1 MAHVRASGNTV
12 QGSYRE
18 ASDRKLFDTIAERY
32 GAKDLAPSSQ
42 PARRRRLEQSISVV
56 PIDRFERVLEVG
68 CGAGF
73 GAEYLRGRF
82 EQYIGIDH
90 SERLIEMAVRE
101 NSSEGV
107 HFETRSVDEF
117 DPPSSFD
124 LIFMVGVLHHLEDA
138 ARSLETMVKWLS
150 PGGYLVANEPQPA
163 NPLIRIARRA
173 RVRCDGSYTTEQE
186 EISAGELHGLF
197 ESAGLE
203 EIVIIPQGFVSTPF
217 AEVVLKPFSVMAPL
231 ARFACAVDGLLETR
245 SHSWLRSLSWNLIGC
260 GRAPGL

>member
-1 MAHVRASGNTV
+1 MAHARPSGNTV
-12 QGSYRE
+12 QDSHRE

-90 SERLIEMAVRE
+90 SERLIEMAARE

-107 HFETRSVDEF
+107 HFETRSVDDF

-138 ARSLETMVKWLS
+138 ARSLETMVQWLS

-163 NPLIRIARRA
+163 NPLIRIARRV
-173 RVRCDGSYTTEQE
+173 RGRCDGSFSTEQE

-231 ARFACAVDGLLETR
+231 ARFACVVDGLLETR
-245 SHSWLRSLSWNLIGC
+245 SYSWLRSLSWNLIGC
-260 GRAPGL
+260 GRVPGL

>member
-1 MAHVRASGNTV
+1 MAHLRPSGNTA
-12 QGSYRE
+12 QDSYRE

-42 PARRRRLEQSISVV
+42 PARRRRLEQSISAV

-82 EQYIGIDH
+82 GQYIGIDH

-107 HFETRSVDEF
+107 HFETRSVDDF

-138 ARSLETMVKWLS
+138 ARSLETMVQWLA

-173 RVRCDGSYTTEQE
+173 RVRCDGSYSTEQE

-197 ESAGLE
+197 ERAGLE

-231 ARFACAVDGLLETR
+231 ARFACAVDGLLEKR
-245 SHSWLRSLSWNLIGC
+245 SYSWLRSLSWNLIGC

>member
-1 MAHVRASGNTV
+1 MAHARPSGNTV
-12 QGSYRE
+12 QDSHRE

-42 PARRRRLEQSISVV
+42 PARRRRLEQSIPVV

-90 SERLIEMAVRE
+90 SERLIEMAARE

-107 HFETRSVDEF
+107 HFETRSVDDF

-138 ARSLETMVKWLS
+138 ARSLETMVQWLS

-173 RVRCDGSYTTEQE
+173 RVRCDRSYTTEQE

-197 ESAGLE
+197 ESVGFE

-245 SHSWLRSLSWNLIGC
+245 SYSWLRSLSWNLIGC